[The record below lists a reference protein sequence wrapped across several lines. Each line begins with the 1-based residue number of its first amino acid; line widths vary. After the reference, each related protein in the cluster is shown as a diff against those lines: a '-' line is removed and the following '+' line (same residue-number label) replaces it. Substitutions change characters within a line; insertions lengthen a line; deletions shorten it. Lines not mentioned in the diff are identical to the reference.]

1 MKNNTIQASTS
12 TSVRLP
18 KLKSHQKFLITEPDD
33 RGFAQEQVDKLIQGI
48 YLRRQL
54 QLKPWEKDSY
64 KNIYKSSG
72 KSNHQILQ
80 NLKQK
85 IYSSRTI
92 NFDEIPNNY
101 YKEHQLK
108 TINDSQEIS
117 KQIQSNSEIRRKFR
131 IPYTNIKNYTIET
144 KQICKNNMLSD
155 LINIERDKMQKKQ
168 IEYENALKTEV
179 KSLNNDIFL
188 FEQFTTN
195 EMFENNKKSK
205 YMNNIE
211 SNKKNLTQEIKALS
225 QEYHSIK
232 AEMQR
237 TLKNINGKKKYVNFV
252 HKLFGGEPEL
262 ANCNLDDI
270 NFQNLNDNELH
281 SLTNRIDNEMKK
293 SKSEDNILITSTD
306 EELLGNINKLD
317 IVFKIMEENILKT
330 LGKNENLRNEMILIT
345 EELENEKEELQKK
358 IQEREKEYKSILIE
372 YEGEKE
378 NSDLISFT
386 PEEYNR
392 YFRKLH
398 IELFECVK
406 DLAIKNKKDI
416 DEYNIIDKIIKPT
429 LRDITDKERKI
440 DSLIIDMEK
449 YSKQDKILFNNSVT
463 KVKNENK
470 ILKYYEERNNREIAN
485 TIRNAKI
492 LDKINKILI
501 TGKHKYK
508 NPIPLT
514 IIKKR
519 RNNIKELKTE
529 PSDFKLLYY

>member
-1 MKNNTIQASTS
+1 MKNNTIQATS

-33 RGFAQEQVDKLIQGI
+33 KGFAQEQVDKLIQGI

-80 NLKQK
+80 NLKTK

-108 TINDSQEIS
+108 TINDSQDIS
-117 KQIQSNSEIRRKFR
+117 KQIQSNSEIRRKFK
-131 IPYTNIKNYTIET
+131 ILYTNIKNYTIET

-168 IEYENALKTEV
+168 IEYEKALKNEI

-188 FEQFTTN
+188 FDQFTTN

-237 TLKNINGKKKYVNFV
+237 TLKNINHKKNMLILYISYS
-252 HKLFGGEPEL
+252 GGS
-262 ANCNLDDI
+262 
-270 NFQNLNDNELH
+270 Q
-281 SLTNRIDNEMKK
+281 S
-293 SKSEDNILITSTD
+293 
-306 EELLGNINKLD
+306 
-317 IVFKIMEENILKT
+317 
-330 LGKNENLRNEMILIT
+330 
-345 EELENEKEELQKK
+345 
-358 IQEREKEYKSILIE
+358 
-372 YEGEKE
+372 
-378 NSDLISFT
+378 
-386 PEEYNR
+386 
-392 YFRKLH
+392 
-398 IELFECVK
+398 
-406 DLAIKNKKDI
+406 
-416 DEYNIIDKIIKPT
+416 
-429 LRDITDKERKI
+429 
-440 DSLIIDMEK
+440 
-449 YSKQDKILFNNSVT
+449 
-463 KVKNENK
+463 
-470 ILKYYEERNNREIAN
+470 
-485 TIRNAKI
+485 
-492 LDKINKILI
+492 
-501 TGKHKYK
+501 
-508 NPIPLT
+508 
-514 IIKKR
+514 
-519 RNNIKELKTE
+519 
-529 PSDFKLLYY
+529 